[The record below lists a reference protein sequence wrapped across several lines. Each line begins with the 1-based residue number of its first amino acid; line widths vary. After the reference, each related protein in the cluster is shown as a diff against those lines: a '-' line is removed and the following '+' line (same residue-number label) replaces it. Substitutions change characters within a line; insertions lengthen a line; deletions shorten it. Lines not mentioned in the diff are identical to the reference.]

1 MKISIE
7 RDKKQVN
14 KKQYSKVWM
23 SNWQK
28 FVMFWLSIYFIVD
41 IIYYKA
47 ININNIV
54 LALVT
59 SVVATVIPYFCKSYF
74 ETKEEKTNEIYLNNK
89 QQLEET
95 LNNLSNNNDESE
107 VG

>member
-1 MKISIE
+1 MKINIE
-7 RDKKQVN
+7 LGKKQEN
-14 KKQYSKVWM
+14 KKQYSKTWM
-23 SNWQK
+23 TNWQR
-28 FVMFWLSIYFIVD
+28 FVMFWLSIYFVVD

-59 SVVATVIPYFCKSYF
+59 SIVATVIPYFCKSYF

-89 QQLEET
+89 RQLEDA
-95 LNNLSNNNDESE
+95 LSNNNDESE

>member
-1 MKISIE
+1 MKINIE
-7 RDKKQVN
+7 LGKKQVN

-23 SNWQK
+23 TRWQI
-28 FVMFWLSIYFIVD
+28 FVMTWLSVYFIVD
-41 IIYYKA
+41 IVYYKA

-59 SVVATVIPYFCKSYF
+59 SVVATVIPYFAKSYF

-89 QQLEET
+89 QQLEDAM
-95 LNNLSNNNDESE
+95 NNLSNNNDESE